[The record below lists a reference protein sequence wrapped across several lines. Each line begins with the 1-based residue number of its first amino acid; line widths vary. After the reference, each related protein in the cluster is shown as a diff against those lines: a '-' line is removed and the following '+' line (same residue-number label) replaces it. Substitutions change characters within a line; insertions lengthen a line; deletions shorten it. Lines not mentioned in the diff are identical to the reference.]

1 MRCTAVFHCQVWNS
15 FFFFFFFLFFFSF
28 REAELQFWSFETNFA
43 FSICTF
49 VIFFF
54 FIGEHSIFLLL
65 SSQGWCMWW
74 NQRFLL
80 LHVVG
85 ICIILK

>member
-15 FFFFFFFLFFFSF
+15 FFFFFFFSYSFFLSERLNFSF
-28 REAELQFWSFETNFA
+28 GLLRQILHFP
-43 FSICTF
+43 F
-49 VIFFF
+49 VRLLFFF
-54 FIGEHSIFLLL
+54 FIGERYIFLLL
-65 SSQGWCMWW
+65 SFQGWCMWW

>member
-1 MRCTAVFHCQVWNS
+1 MYCCVSLSSLEQFLLS
-15 FFFFFFFLFFFSF
+15 FFFFFFFFFFF

-54 FIGEHSIFLLL
+54 LLGNITFSYYL
-65 SSQGWCMWW
+65 APKVGACGGTNVSYCYM
-74 NQRFLL
+74 LL
-80 LHVVG
+80 AFV
-85 ICIILK
+85 

>member
-15 FFFFFFFLFFFSF
+15 FFFLFFFFLFFFSF

-54 FIGEHSIFLLL
+54 L
-65 SSQGWCMWW
+65 
-74 NQRFLL
+74 
-80 LHVVG
+80 
-85 ICIILK
+85 